1 MTGISIRPSSI
12 RCQLLV
18 ILALLPIS
26 KLIRPLGVGLA
37 LYLCKDDK
45 AYNQMYGV
53 LPSIIEIQLLYWLL
67 GVEGLLLLRLLV
79 PALFVASGQGQQVSA
94 LLVRLT
100 AIQGQ
105 GLVKLGHRAQ
115 MAVLGFTR
123 GFGSET
129 AVTIAS
135 LDVQLA
141 RALARLAATEA
152 ELRNLQ
158 AHLEPMR
165 ALSSL
170 SPLPT
175 AKELAAW
182 VADLQGELQQ
192 AKADLD
198 EDLAAAL
205 RVFQEKFEKSSGPH
219 RWRREVFKHLDDG
232 RFHALTEKAR
242 ELGLVIQDDSRNLVW
257 HR

>member
-1 MTGISIRPSSI
+1 
-12 RCQLLV
+12 
-18 ILALLPIS
+18 
-26 KLIRPLGVGLA
+26 
-37 LYLCKDDK
+37 
-45 AYNQMYGV
+45 MYGV
-53 LPSIIEIQLLYWLL
+53 LPPIIEIHLLYWLL
-67 GVEGLLLLRLLV
+67 EVEGLLILLLLLLLVV
-79 PALFVASGQGQQVSA
+79 PALFVASDQDQQVSA
-94 LLVRLT
+94 LHARLR

-123 GFGSET
+123 QFGSDT

-141 RALARLAATEA
+141 RALARLAVTEA

-158 AHLEPMR
+158 ARLEPMR

-170 SPLPT
+170 PPPPT
-175 AKELAAW
+175 AKELAAR
-182 VADLQGELQQ
+182 VADLQGEVQQ
-192 AKADLD
+192 AKAVLD
-198 EDLAAAL
+198 EDPAAAL
-205 RVFQEKFEKSSGPH
+205 RVFQEKVEKSSGPH

-232 RFHALTEKAR
+232 RFHALSEKAR
-242 ELGLVIQDDSRNLVW
+242 ELGLVIQDDSRNLVR